1 MIGIKLKP
9 PVNQSHV
16 LSTNQV
22 SFLYIKLKTFSYLSC
37 ITCDFHY
44 RIKIQAFRNT
54 FILSRK
60 KKKKKIFKQITERS
74 LSGLRSQV
82 E

>member
-1 MIGIKLKP
+1 MIGINPKL
-9 PVNQSHV
+9 PVSQSHV

-22 SFLYIKLKTFSYLSC
+22 SFLYIKLKTFYNLSC
-37 ITCDFHY
+37 ITCDFDY

-60 KKKKKIFKQITERS
+60 KKKK
-74 LSGLRSQV
+74 
-82 E
+82 